1 MQWVK
6 VPAKNTHEIFF
17 SGNLIGFP
25 KEKFQEAEFLKK
37 HIAKKKSDWET
48 ATLSE
53 IITFS

>member
-25 KEKFQEAEFLKK
+25 KEKFQEAGFLKK
-37 HIAKKKSDWET
+37 HIAKKIYRKVT
-48 ATLSE
+48 GRQPL
-53 IITFS
+53 

>member
-37 HIAKKKSDWET
+37 HIAKKN
-48 ATLSE
+48 L
-53 IITFS
+53 